1 MDLDRIAPIDIA
13 EYQNVFLLTGAGIS
27 VASGLSTYRGPGGLW
42 ERADVARIAD
52 ARNLPDTLPDLWRLY
67 RMRRTQA
74 LAAEPN
80 AAHRAIAELQRR
92 SAGSRCITLVTQNVD
107 GLHQRAGSMDVLEMH
122 GSAFR
127 TRCLDRRCS
136 LEPFRDE
143 QIYDQVPTC
152 PVCGGPLRPDVVL
165 FSETIPGRVLNRI
178 VEALATC
185 NLFISVGT
193 SGVVAP
199 AAEFVRGAAYVGAR
213 TIHINVEPTDPPN
226 PFFTE
231 EFVGRSEEV
240 LPRLFRWEGS
250 DVGRLGG

>member
-1 MDLDRIAPIDIA
+1 VDINRIAPINIA
-13 EYQNVFLLTGAGIS
+13 EYQNLFLLTGAGIS

-42 ERADVARIAD
+42 EKADVARIAD
-52 ARNLPDTLPDLWRLY
+52 AANLPGTLPDLWRLY
-67 RMRRTQA
+67 KMRRAQA

-92 SAGSRCITLVTQNVD
+92 WGNIHRVTLVTQNVD
-107 GLHQRAGSMDVLEMH
+107 GLHQRAGSIEVLEMH

-143 QIYDQVPTC
+143 NLYDQVPAC

-178 VEALATC
+178 LQELSTC
-185 NLFISVGT
+185 DLFVSAGT
-193 SGVVAP
+193 SGVVTP
-199 AAEFVRGAAYVGAR
+199 AAEFVRGAAYAGAR
-213 TIHINVEPTDPPN
+213 TININIEPTDPPN

-231 EFVGRSEEV
+231 EFVGKAEEV
-240 LPRLFRWEGS
+240 LPRLFG
-250 DVGRLGG
+250 LG